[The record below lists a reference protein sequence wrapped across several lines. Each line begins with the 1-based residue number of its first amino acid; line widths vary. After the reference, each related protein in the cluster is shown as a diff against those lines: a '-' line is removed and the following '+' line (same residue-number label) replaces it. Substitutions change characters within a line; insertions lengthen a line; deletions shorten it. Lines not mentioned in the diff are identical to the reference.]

1 MAERRTDALKI
12 ENSGKEVPNW
22 DQTGKEA
29 EKVLLANFH
38 LKQNNPEL
46 GLHHLRLLTNK
57 LSAAKAALFDLM
69 SLILTKSYKIK
80 NRRNKHD
87 TSEIFIP

>member
-29 EKVLLANFH
+29 EKVLLVNFH

-46 GLHHLRLLTNK
+46 GLHHLHLLTNK
-57 LSAAKAALFDLM
+57 LSADKAALFDLM
-69 SLILTKSYKIK
+69 SLILTKSYKIT

>member
-1 MAERRTDALKI
+1 MVERRMNVLKI
-12 ENSGKEVPNW
+12 ENSGKEVPHW

-29 EKVLLANFH
+29 EKVLLVNFY

-46 GLHHLRLLTNK
+46 GLHHLYLLTNK
-57 LSAAKAALFDLM
+57 LSADKPAFFDPT
-69 SLILTKSYKIK
+69 SLILTKSFKIQK
-80 NRRNKHD
+80 RINKYH